1 MASFRASRKA
11 QSSDGLATV
20 LAIGTANPRNVV
32 DQLAY
37 PDFYFRVT
45 NADDKQELKDKF
57 KRICKTSS
65 SSPPLTPFLSRQLS
79 IASAAANTPLT
90 FACSIF
96 GFLVVRV

>member
-11 QSSDGLATV
+11 QSSDGPATV

-45 NADDKQELKDKF
+45 NADDRQELKDKF

-65 SSPPLTPFLSRQLS
+65 SSPPLTPFCLTSCLSLQLQQ
-79 IASAAANTPLT
+79 I
-90 FACSIF
+90 
-96 GFLVVRV
+96 RH